1 MAILKNT
8 IHFPDSDILLFKT
21 FSLILPLLDS
31 SIVNEAMK
39 TISSQFI
46 FFMKRFWARK
56 NANQA
61 KTNQQ
66 NKNKQ
71 TKNNKGNNFL
81 HIKTSKRKKV
91 VCFALWCFL
100 CAQSL
105 FVKKINWLEIV
116 LIASFTILLSQ
127 KFTSYF
133 CWLWTR

>member
-105 FVKKINWLEIV
+105 FVKKNKLAWNCLDS
-116 LIASFTILLSQ
+116 LIYYTTES
-127 KFTSYF
+127 KFTSHFY
-133 CWLWTR
+133 WLWTL